1 MKIIS
6 VDIGTSRIKTACF
19 DESGNMSCLLSK
31 RLDRASSP
39 NIQDADEWFQ
49 VTATLLKEL
58 VEQIGSSP
66 DVIVLTGN
74 MHALLG
80 IDRFGNP
87 VSPAVLWSDNSA
99 VKESEFLNERYE
111 NELIS
116 ISGNQST
123 PVFTLPK
130 IMQMKQNRKDL
141 YDRVCT
147 FMQSKDYITFKLT
160 GQRVTDPTDA
170 SGVLGMDL
178 NSGRWSEDFFAD
190 LKIDVVK
197 LPEILPSASVCGYIT
212 AESAAVTGI
221 QQGTPVVVGTGDLA
235 SAATGS
241 GVDSNTVSLTLG
253 TAGQLLASGP
263 HGEGRKLARKLFVFA
278 NSNPEE
284 ELYLG
289 SVPSGGFSFEWF
301 SKLHNITVPDFFKLA
316 DSVPLSGNLPV
327 FMPYVLGR
335 GAPYMD
341 YTPAGAWHK
350 LNALH
355 QLADLCKAAVFGALC
370 PLRQCTDLLE
380 ALTGTRK
387 NIILQALACRE
398 KAVRDCAC
406 ALFKQEK
413 FIPANS
419 EASVLGAAVVGA
431 VAMKCYSSIP
441 AASETMIK
449 STKVSDAAQ
458 GDAQAL
464 FDEFIS
470 FAGE

>member
-1 MKIIS
+1 M
-6 VDIGTSRIKTACF
+6 
-19 DESGNMSCLLSK
+19 
-31 RLDRASSP
+31 
-39 NIQDADEWFQ
+39 
-49 VTATLLKEL
+49 
-58 VEQIGSSP
+58 
-66 DVIVLTGN
+66 
-74 MHALLG
+74 
-80 IDRFGNP
+80 
-87 VSPAVLWSDNSA
+87 
-99 VKESEFLNERYE
+99 
-111 NELIS
+111 
-116 ISGNQST
+116 
-123 PVFTLPK
+123 
-130 IMQMKQNRKDL
+130 
-141 YDRVCT
+141 
-147 FMQSKDYITFKLT
+147 
-160 GQRVTDPTDA
+160 
-170 SGVLGMDL
+170 
-178 NSGRWSEDFFAD
+178 
-190 LKIDVVK
+190 
-197 LPEILPSASVCGYIT
+197 PSASVCGYIT

-387 NIILQALACRE
+387 NIILQAVGVQLGQA
-398 KAVRDCAC
+398 KAVA
-406 ALFKQEK
+406 F
-413 FIPANS
+413 
-419 EASVLGAAVVGA
+419 
-431 VAMKCYSSIP
+431 
-441 AASETMIK
+441 
-449 STKVSDAAQ
+449 
-458 GDAQAL
+458 
-464 FDEFIS
+464 
-470 FAGE
+470 